1 MEFPNPK
8 TLPGFQGWDERKIK
22 QDVPLFA
29 TKYKPSQVVGSKGS
43 LFRDLSLIFSWGFLV
58 SKRNLIWSAPYWY
71 LNKLW
76 QHFKFYVNTK
86 YVAGVYHPI
95 IFNLFVF
102 LKKILGPKV
111 WKTIETQILFKNF
124 NYLGFLFSFYWRNYI
139 HVLKSQMASY
149 KVWKD
154 GSYSPLASISSSPK
168 AVPLVSLSWLLCLL
182 LCL

>member
-1 MEFPNPK
+1 M
-8 TLPGFQGWDERKIK
+8 
-22 QDVPLFA
+22 
-29 TKYKPSQVVGSKGS
+29 
-43 LFRDLSLIFSWGFLV
+43 V

-86 YVAGVYHPI
+86 YVAGVYRPI

-102 LKKILGPKV
+102 LKKILDPKI

-124 NYLGFLFSFYWRNYI
+124 SYLGFLFGFYWRNYT
-139 HVLKSQMASY
+139 HVVKSQLASC

-154 GSYSPLASISSSPK
+154 GSYLPLASISPSPK
-168 AVPLVSLSWLLCLL
+168 VSLWSLLVDCCVYSFVYKEHLKIAATFSPSFLALSMKMRISLVASFTHMLPSLPLL
-182 LCL
+182 SVVTL